1 MAQGRHHLF
10 EMSPDD
16 DQSPYSAEPAGTGR
30 YSGAPFIPDDA
41 TVGHILRE
49 SRLSA
54 GYSVPDVAETL
65 RIRRI
70 FIEAMEDG
78 RFGDL
83 PGATYAHGFV
93 RSYAELLDLD
103 AEDLVRRFK
112 DEMSGFNKATQLVF
126 PTPPPEGRMPGAAF
140 LLIAVILGGLAY
152 GSWYYASSTD
162 RQLVDLLPD
171 LPDRWTAWLSDDPAD
186 AASPDDAQAEPRHQP
201 SVARAEPAPQA
212 VLPAPSLPASEPQAS
227 GSPGAEPTS
236 DAGEVP
242 AAVVRRSEP
251 ETAVPGADEAEPV
264 STDPDPSVADLG
276 AAAADQGAA
285 EDVDGSERMTVASA
299 PPTVDG
305 EAEQPPRPP
314 EAGLGLRS
322 EAAEGDGR
330 VIIHATDMSWVQVRD
345 QNGRLVMTRVLQ
357 PGDAYEVPVG
367 SGLRLETGNAGALT
381 IEVDG
386 NRVPSLGRDGEVV
399 RDVSLDAGALMRR
412 LR

>member
-10 EMSPDD
+10 EMTPED
-16 DQSPYSAEPAGTGR
+16 DQSAYPAGSAGPGR
-30 YSGAPFIPDDA
+30 YSGTPFIPDDA

-49 SRLSA
+49 SRMAA
-54 GYSVPDVAETL
+54 GYSVPDIAETL

-93 RSYAELLDLD
+93 RSYAELLELD

-140 LLIAVILGGLAY
+140 LLIAVILAGLAY

-171 LPDRWTAWLSDDPAD
+171 LPERWTAWLSDDPAD
-186 AASPDDAQAEPRHQP
+186 AAPPEDGPTEPRHQP
-201 SVARAEPAPQA
+201 SVARAEPAP
-212 VLPAPSLPASEPQAS
+212 VEPVDIDPDPSPAS
-227 GSPGAEPTS
+227 AEPTA
-236 DAGEVP
+236 DAVEAP
-242 AAVVRRSEP
+242 AAVVHRAE
-251 ETAVPGADEAEPV
+251 PGATAPEAGAAEPV
-264 STDPDPSVADLG
+264 TADLDPAVTDPVTPDPE
-276 AAAADQGAA
+276 AA
-285 EDVDGSERMTVASA
+285 EALDGREPMTVASA
-299 PPTVDG
+299 PPAVDA

-314 EAGLGLRS
+314 EAGLRA

-357 PGDAYEVPVG
+357 PGDAYEVPDG
-367 SGLRLETGNAGALT
+367 SGLRLDTGNAGALS

-386 NRVPSLGRDGEVV
+386 SRVPSLGRDGEVV

-412 LR
+412 VQ

>member
-10 EMSPDD
+10 EMTPED
-16 DQSPYSAEPAGTGR
+16 DQPPHPAGSTGSGR
-30 YSGAPFIPDDA
+30 YSGTPFIPDDA

-49 SRLSA
+49 SRLAA

-93 RSYAELLDLD
+93 RSYAELLELD

-140 LLIAVILGGLAY
+140 LLIAVILFGLAY

-186 AASPDDAQAEPRHQP
+186 AALPEDAPTEPRRQP
-201 SVARAEPAPQA
+201 SVARAESAP
-212 VLPAPSLPASEPQAS
+212 VDPVEVEPESSPAS
-227 GSPGAEPTS
+227 AEPT
-236 DAGEVP
+236 AGAVEVP
-242 AAVVRRSEP
+242 AAVVHRAEPGATVSEASAAEPMSPDLDPAATEPAATEP
-251 ETAVPGADEAEPV
+251 ETADPEVAEALDGREP
-264 STDPDPSVADLG
+264 
-276 AAAADQGAA
+276 
-285 EDVDGSERMTVASA
+285 MTVASA
-299 PPTVDG
+299 PPAVDA

-314 EAGLGLRS
+314 EAGLRA

-330 VIIHATDMSWVQVRD
+330 VIIRATDMSWVQVRD

-357 PGDAYEVPVG
+357 PGDAYEVPDG
-367 SGLRLETGNAGALT
+367 NGLRLDTGNAGALS

-399 RDVSLDAGALMRR
+399 RDVSLDAGALMRQVQ
-412 LR
+412 